1 MKILQLGKFYPIK
14 GGVEK
19 VMYDLMLGLSGRGVQ
34 CDMLCASFEGK
45 SMSIRLNDNARLMA
59 TSTLVQK
66 AATMISPSMVHRLS
80 AIAGEYDVIHVHHPD
95 PMACMA
101 LSMSGYRGKV
111 VLHWHSDIL
120 KQRVLLKMYK
130 PLQKWLIG
138 RADIIVGTSPVYVK
152 ESPFLQH
159 VQHKI
164 THLPIGVPPMQPM
177 PGASET
183 LHGRY
188 PGKKIVFTLGRLVE
202 YKGYESLIEAAKE
215 LGDGYVVLIGGTGP
229 LKEKLQRKIAELG
242 LTGRV
247 KLLGYLRD
255 EEVPLYFN
263 GCDLFCLSSVMK
275 TEAFGIVQIEAMS
288 CGKPVVATKIPHSGV
303 SWVNEDGVSGL
314 NAEPGDAVSL
324 ASCIRGVLEDKDTYA
339 RFCQGARARY
349 EQLFTQEKMIDKCVE
364 IYERLTFND
373 ER

>member
-1 MKILQLGKFYPIK
+1 
-14 GGVEK
+14 
-19 VMYDLMLGLSGRGVQ
+19 
-34 CDMLCASFEGK
+34 
-45 SMSIRLNDNARLMA
+45 
-59 TSTLVQK
+59 
-66 AATMISPSMVHRLS
+66 
-80 AIAGEYDVIHVHHPD
+80 
-95 PMACMA
+95 MA

-159 VQHKI
+159 VQDKI
-164 THLPIGVPPMQPM
+164 TYLPIGVSPMQPV

-215 LGDGYVVLIGGTGP
+215 LGDEYVVLIGGTGP

-242 LTGRV
+242 HR
-247 KLLGYLRD
+247 
-255 EEVPLYFN
+255 
-263 GCDLFCLSSVMK
+263 
-275 TEAFGIVQIEAMS
+275 
-288 CGKPVVATKIPHSGV
+288 
-303 SWVNEDGVSGL
+303 
-314 NAEPGDAVSL
+314 
-324 ASCIRGVLEDKDTYA
+324 
-339 RFCQGARARY
+339 
-349 EQLFTQEKMIDKCVE
+349 
-364 IYERLTFND
+364 
-373 ER
+373 

>member
-1 MKILQLGKFYPIK
+1 MKILQLGKFYPIR

-45 SMSIRLNDNARLMA
+45 SMSIRLNDNARLMVA
-59 TSTLVQK
+59 HTWVQK
-66 AATMISPSMVHRLS
+66 AATMIAPSMVRKLR
-80 AIAGEYDVIHVHHPD
+80 AMAGEYDVIHVHHPD

-101 LSMSGYRGKV
+101 LRMSGYKGKV

-120 KQRVLLKMYK
+120 KQRMLLKMYK
-130 PLQKWLIG
+130 PLQRWLIE
-138 RADIIVGTSPVYVK
+138 RADVIVGTSPVYVK

-159 VQHKI
+159 VQEKI
-164 THLPIGVPPMQPM
+164 AYLPIGVLPM
-177 PGASET
+177 PRVDAAAET

-202 YKGYESLIEAAKE
+202 YKGYESLIEAARE

-242 LTGRV
+242 LTERV
-247 KLLGYLRD
+247 RLLGYLRD

-303 SWVNEDGVSGL
+303 SWVNEHGVSGL

-324 ASCIRGVLEDKDTYA
+324 ANCIRGVLEDEEAYG
-339 RFCQGARARY
+339 RFCQGARHRY
-349 EQLFTQEKMIDKCVE
+349 EQLFTQEKMIDKCVG
-364 IYERLTFND
+364 IYERLAVSG
-373 ER
+373 

>member
-1 MKILQLGKFYPIK
+1 MKILQLGKFYPIR

-19 VMYDLMLGLSGRGVQ
+19 VMYDLMLGLSALGVR
-34 CDMLCASFEGK
+34 CDMLCASSEGK
-45 SMSIRLNDNARLMA
+45 SSSIDINGNARLMM
-59 TSTLVQK
+59 TRTWTKKS
-66 AATMISPSMVHRLS
+66 ATMISPSMVHRLRR
-80 AIAGEYDVIHVHHPD
+80 IADGYDVIHVHHPD

-101 LSMSGYRGKV
+101 LMMSGYKGKV

-130 PLQKWLIG
+130 PMQQWLIE

-152 ESPFLQH
+152 ESPFLEH
-159 VQHKI
+159 VQDKI
-164 THLPIGVPPMQPM
+164 TYLPIGVEPMRVAPD
-177 PGASET
+177 AAEV

-202 YKGYESLIEAAKE
+202 YKGYEMLVEAARL
-215 LGDGYVVLIGGTGP
+215 LGDDYVVLIGGNGP
-229 LKEKLQRKIAELG
+229 LKEKLLQRIQALG
-242 LTGRV
+242 LAERV

-255 EEVPLYFN
+255 DELPLYFG

-288 CGKPVVATKIPHSGV
+288 CGKPVVATRIPQSGV

-314 NAEPGDAVSL
+314 NAEPGDAGSL
-324 ASCIRGVLEDKDTYA
+324 AQCIKDVLENEDDY
-339 RFCQGARARY
+339 RRYCDGALQRY
-349 EQLFTQEKMIDKCVE
+349 NSLFTKEKMISNCLEMYKQMSE
-364 IYERLTFND
+364 KH
-373 ER
+373 